1 MSIKVMTEVWDS
13 SSAKGSA
20 RLVLLSLADHA
31 NDEGYCYPSIARLAR
46 KSVLSERNVQLVLGE
61 LEARGELVRL
71 LGTGRGHVNQYWVLP
86 PDTVSR
92 LTGEGRTVKTFHPFA
107 ALEQRVKNQGER
119 VQTDAQ
125 RVKDSPERVMPASP
139 RTIKNQNQPSRPI
152 TPDEIEKNN
161 SESNS
166 ASPAHQTRTLE
177 GANQNSSA
185 DRTVLGTANGL
196 EKSSA
201 PRPFSLEARERQ
213 SNEVEPN
220 RSTDRIGNQ
229 LEPAGNQRQ
238 GRFNDPYARYR

>member
-31 NDEGYCYPSIARLAR
+31 NDEGYCYPSVARLAR
-46 KSVLSERNVQLVLGE
+46 KSVLSERNVQLVLSE
-61 LEARGELVRL
+61 LETRGELVRL

-92 LTGEGRTVKTFHPFA
+92 LSGEGKTVKNFHPFV

-119 VQTDAQ
+119 VQTEAQ

-139 RTIKNQNQPSRPI
+139 RTTKNQNQPSRPI

-166 ASPAHQTRTLE
+166 ANSARQTQMLE
-177 GANQNSSA
+177 SADQNSSA
-185 DRTVLGTANGL
+185 DRTVLGTADAL
-196 EKSSA
+196 EESCA
-201 PRPFSLEARERQ
+201 PRPFSLEARDRQ

-220 RSTDRIGNQ
+220 RSTNRNGNQ
-229 LEPAGNQRQ
+229 LEPAADQRE
-238 GRFNDPYARYR
+238 GKFNDSYARYR

>member
-31 NDEGYCYPSIARLAR
+31 NDEGYCFPSIARLAR
-46 KSVLSERNVQLVLGE
+46 KAVLSERNVQFVLSE

-86 PDTVSR
+86 PDTVVR
-92 LTGEGRTVKTFHPFA
+92 LTSEGRTVKSFHPFA
-107 ALEQRVKNQGER
+107 ALEQRVKNHGER

-139 RTIKNQNQPSRPI
+139 RTIKNQNQPARPI

-161 SESNS
+161 SASNS
-166 ASPAHQTRTLE
+166 ANPARQTRTLE
-177 GANQNSSA
+177 DVDQPSSA
-185 DRTVLGTANGL
+185 DRTVLGTADAL
-196 EKSSA
+196 EEFSA
-201 PRPFSLEARERQ
+201 PRPLPFEARDRQ
-213 SNEVEPN
+213 KDQVEPR
-220 RSTDRIGNQ
+220 RSADRAGSQ
-229 LEPAGNQRQ
+229 LEPAVDRQ
-238 GRFNDPYARYR
+238 TSRPNDPYARYR